1 MLGQGISGCC
11 GIEII
16 HRPLA
21 ILHHPIRLCS
31 SVAREPSRYTSC
43 MTADR
48 TEQLKLELE
57 RETPFRANDF
67 VVSDCNRAASLNL
80 SQWPDA
86 AAGLGGGVLSL
97 CGPAGSGKS
106 HLAALWAERVGAV
119 PLHGVEAA
127 LADPLELEGRPVLLD
142 RAADADDETLFHLLN
157 LTQAPGGAL
166 LLVSRKAPSLW
177 PVTLPDL
184 HSRLNAI
191 RTVAIEEPDEAVLAA
206 MLERAFDR
214 RSIRPH
220 PDVIPYLVRRI
231 ERSAQAAETV
241 VERLDALHRPVTRR
255 LAAQVIEEMV

>member
-1 MLGQGISGCC
+1 
-11 GIEII
+11 
-16 HRPLA
+16 
-21 ILHHPIRLCS
+21 
-31 SVAREPSRYTSC
+31 

-67 VVSDCNRAASLNL
+67 VVSDCNRAAALSLAG
-80 SQWPDA
+80 WPDA

-106 HLAALWAERVGAV
+106 HLAALWAERVSAV
-119 PLHGVEAA
+119 PLDGAEAA
-127 LADPLELEGRPVLLD
+127 LADPMELEGRPVLLD
-142 RAADADDETLFHLLN
+142 RAPEADDETLFHLLN
-157 LTQAPGGAL
+157 LAQGHGGAL
-166 LLVSRKAPSLW
+166 LLVSRKAPFLW

-191 RTVAIEEPDEAVLAA
+191 RTVVLDEPDDAVLGAI
-206 MLERAFDR
+206 LERAFAR
-214 RSIRPH
+214 RSIRPQ

-231 ERSAQAAETV
+231 ERSAAAAEAV

-255 LAAQVIEEMV
+255 LATQVMDELL

>member
-1 MLGQGISGCC
+1 M
-11 GIEII
+11 
-16 HRPLA
+16 
-21 ILHHPIRLCS
+21 
-31 SVAREPSRYTSC
+31 
-43 MTADR
+43 
-48 TEQLKLELE
+48 
-57 RETPFRANDF
+57 
-67 VVSDCNRAASLNL
+67 
-80 SQWPDA
+80 
-86 AAGLGGGVLSL
+86 
-97 CGPAGSGKS
+97 
-106 HLAALWAERVGAV
+106 
-119 PLHGVEAA
+119 PLHGVEAV

-206 MLERAFDR
+206 MLERAFNR

>member
-1 MLGQGISGCC
+1 
-11 GIEII
+11 
-16 HRPLA
+16 
-21 ILHHPIRLCS
+21 
-31 SVAREPSRYTSC
+31 

-57 RETPFRANDF
+57 RETPFRADDY
-67 VVSDCNRAASLNL
+67 VVSDCNRAASLTLN
-80 SQWPDA
+80 QWPDA

-106 HLAALWAERVGAV
+106 HLAAVWAERVGAA
-119 PLHGVEAA
+119 PLHGAEAA
-127 LADPLELEGRPVLLD
+127 LIDPMELEGRPVLLD
-142 RAADADDETLFHLLN
+142 RAPDTDDETLFHLLN
-157 LTQAPGGAL
+157 LAQARGGAL

-177 PVTLPDL
+177 PVKLPDL

-191 RTVAIEEPDEAVLAA
+191 RTVALAEPDEAVLAA
-206 MLERAFDR
+206 ILERAFDR

-231 ERSAQAAETV
+231 ERSAAAAETV

-255 LAAQVIEEMV
+255 LAARLMDSLD

>member
-1 MLGQGISGCC
+1 
-11 GIEII
+11 
-16 HRPLA
+16 
-21 ILHHPIRLCS
+21 
-31 SVAREPSRYTSC
+31 

-57 RETPFRANDF
+57 RETPFRTEDF
-67 VVSDCNRAASLNL
+67 VVSDCNRAAALTLN
-80 SQWPDA
+80 QWPDA

-119 PLHGVEAA
+119 PLHGIEVA
-127 LADPLELEGRPVLLD
+127 LADPLDLEGRPVLLD
-142 RAADADDETLFHLLN
+142 RAPDADDETLFHLLN
-157 LTQAPGGAL
+157 LTQSPGGAL
-166 LLVSRKAPSLW
+166 LLVSRKSPALW
-177 PVTLPDL
+177 PVKLPDL

-206 MLERAFDR
+206 MLERAFER

-231 ERSAQAAETV
+231 ERSASAAEQV

-255 LAAQVIEEMV
+255 LAARAMDDLSS